1 MRFAMAVRH
10 IVTKPFPRIS
20 GAFRFT
26 GKARENVQP
35 TGAAMRGKGYAMAE
49 IDVEELRDHLRDV
62 CGSAMMGGL
71 PSALMDL
78 AEIEDMEGR
87 ELCERAEDLGVD
99 LRDFRVDR
107 W

>member
-1 MRFAMAVRH
+1 MRFAMVVRH
-10 IVTKPFPRIS
+10 IVTKPFSCFP
-20 GAFRFT
+20 GAFRSK
-26 GKARENVQP
+26 GKVRKIVRLAS
-35 TGAAMRGKGYAMAE
+35 AAMRGKGYSMAE

-71 PSALMDL
+71 PSALLDL
-78 AEIEDMEGR
+78 AEIEEADGC
-87 ELCERAEDLGVD
+87 ELCEKAEELGVD